1 MVHLSRPSRHGGN
14 SSGLPK
20 RLVGS
25 MHQASP
31 ANELG
36 TNFHQE
42 QRQTLPLP
50 HRPKRLRLRLR
61 THQRQKRRLW
71 HLQNH
76 PPRRKRRSQPRPR
89 NRSPRQKGRLVRPNR
104 RRLRHLSLD
113 QQRLRLERRP
123 QTGRA
128 TLPLRM
134 RRVLAVHRHAGGH
147 GRVLQR

>member
-1 MVHLSRPSRHGGN
+1 MVHFSSSPRDGSN

-20 RLVGS
+20 RLVGP

-36 TNFHQE
+36 TNFHQD

-50 HRPKRLRLRLR
+50 YRPKRLRLRLR
-61 THQRQKRRLW
+61 THQRPKRRLR
-71 HLQNH
+71 HFENH
-76 PPRRKRRSQPRPR
+76 PTRRKRRSQPRPR
-89 NRSPRQKGRLVRPNR
+89 NSSPRQKGGLVRPNR
-104 RRLRHLSLD
+104 RRLRHLTLD

-123 QTGRA
+123 QTRRA
-128 TLPLRM
+128 TLSLRM

-147 GRVLQR
+147 GRVLQW